1 MDNRPIG
8 IFDSG
13 LGGLTGMKALQELL
27 PEENFVYF
35 ADTGRVPYGEKTLPQ
50 LRQMA
55 VQDLELVG
63 RYDVK
68 AILVACGTLSS
79 NVPELL
85 DGWPLPA
92 VGVLKSS
99 VAALAR
105 SSGQGPLGIIATDA
119 SIRSGAFE
127 RALRHACPGREILA
141 VACPEFVPLIESGH
155 LCAEDP
161 LVREAVARHLAPLK
175 RAGVER
181 LLLGCTHYGLISPA
195 IADFLGRDVEQ
206 VSASHCAAAA
216 MAQLLRERGLTG
228 GEGRERFL
236 TSGRAAD
243 FAAAASTFLGRPVHG
258 RVEEV
263 PVMEVTADA

>member
-13 LGGLTGMKALQELL
+13 LGGLTGMKALRELL
-27 PEENFVYF
+27 PEENVVYF
-35 ADTGRVPYGEKTLPQ
+35 ADTGRVPYGEKTRAQ
-50 LRQMA
+50 LRHMA

-63 RYDVK
+63 SCGVK
-68 AILVACGTLSS
+68 AVLVACGTLSS

-85 DGWPLPA
+85 DSWPVPA

-99 VAALAR
+99 VAVMADA
-105 SSGQGPLGIIATDA
+105 SGEGPLGIIATEA

-127 RALRHACPGREILA
+127 RALRTACPDRQILA
-141 VACPEFVPLIESGH
+141 VACPDFVPLIESGH
-155 LCAEDP
+155 LSAGDP
-161 LVREAVARHLAPLK
+161 LVQQAVERHLQPLK
-175 RAGVER
+175 AAGVKR

-195 IADFLGRDVEQ
+195 IGAFLGEDVEQ

-216 MAQLLRERGLTG
+216 MARLLQERGLTG

-243 FAAAASTFLGRPVHG
+243 FAAAASTFLGRPIHG

-263 PVMEVTADA
+263 PVMEVTPHA